1 MIVQGQTIDQ
11 KYYRVFNLRTGK
23 NGDVP
28 CSNVTLGKFSLS
40 PLHLINVP
48 FVMKRIQ

>member
-11 KYYRVFNLRTGK
+11 KYYTVFNLRTGK
-23 NGDVP
+23 SGDVP
-28 CSNVTLGKFSLS
+28 CSNVTLGMCNLSSLC
-40 PLHLINVP
+40 IIIVP